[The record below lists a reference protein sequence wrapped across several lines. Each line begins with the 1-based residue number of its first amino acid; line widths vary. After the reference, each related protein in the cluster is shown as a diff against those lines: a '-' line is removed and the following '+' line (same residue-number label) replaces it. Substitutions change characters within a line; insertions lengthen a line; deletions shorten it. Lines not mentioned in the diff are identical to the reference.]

1 MQIYDLSASMHV
13 YSSGCNSHY
22 QGLTNASGKKNYSSF
37 SCRHNSIYIHID
49 KAVRDQHFFRVT
61 QTDLIVHDANT

>member
-37 SCRHNSIYIHID
+37 SCRHNSIYTSER
-49 KAVRDQHFFRVT
+49 KKFLLNKKVK
-61 QTDLIVHDANT
+61 

>member
-22 QGLTNASGKKNYSSF
+22 QGLTNASGKKNIQVSVAGIIVYTYIYTRRSET
-37 SCRHNSIYIHID
+37 SISLESL
-49 KAVRDQHFFRVT
+49 R
-61 QTDLIVHDANT
+61 QT